1 MKIDWEPSA
10 WDEYVDWQTI
20 DKAILKRIN
29 RMIKEIQRTPFEGI
43 GKPEAL
49 KHDLSGYWSR
59 RIDDANRLVYKIEDN
74 VLTIIQCRGHYSLVN

>member
-1 MKIDWEPSA
+1 MRIDWEPSA
-10 WDEYVDWQTI
+10 WDEYVEWQTI
-20 DKAILKRIN
+20 DKAMLKRIN

-59 RIDDANRLVYKIEDN
+59 RIDDANRLVYQVENN
-74 VLTIIQCRGHYSLVN
+74 VLTIIQCRGHYQQH

>member
-1 MKIDWEPSA
+1 MRIDWEPSA
-10 WDEYVDWQTI
+10 WDEYIEWQTT
-20 DKAILKRIN
+20 DKTMLKRIN

-59 RIDDANRLVYKIEDN
+59 RIDGPVEAKLQFDDI
-74 VLTIIQCRGHYSLVN
+74 

>member
-1 MKIDWEPSA
+1 MRINWEPAA
-10 WDEYVDWQTI
+10 WNEYVDWQTA

-29 RMIKEIQRTPFEGI
+29 RMIKEIQRTPFEGL

-59 RIDDANRLVYKIEDN
+59 RIDEANRLVYQVEND
-74 VLTIIQCRGHYSLVN
+74 VLTIIQCYGHYQQH

>member
-59 RIDDANRLVYKIEDN
+59 RIDDANRLVYKIEGN
-74 VLTIIQCRGHYSLVN
+74 VLTIIQCRGHYQQH

>member
-1 MKIDWEPSA
+1 MRINWEPLA
-10 WDEYVDWQTI
+10 WNEYVDWQTA

-59 RIDDANRLVYKIEDN
+59 RIDEANRLVYQVEND
-74 VLTIIQCRGHYSLVN
+74 VLTIIQCHGHYQQH